1 MLELTTIEAIEY
13 LVIGHVTR
21 DENSDSP
28 SLGGTAA
35 YAALTARALGLR
47 VGILTSCGVEN
58 SFDALDGIYIIS
70 IPSKH
75 TTTFENIYI
84 QDERQQILHQIA
96 APISFDHVP
105 EAWRR
110 TPIIHLGPVANEIEP
125 QLPAGFSPALLG
137 LTPQGWLRAWDAKGR
152 IGLRKWLQ
160 MEASLNGAGAAVL
173 SLEDVNGDE
182 ELIEEMSL
190 ASRVLV
196 ITEGAE
202 GARLYWNND
211 LRRFPAPS
219 MNEVDPTGAGDIF
232 AAAFFIRL
240 HSTRDPWEA
249 ARFATQLAAYSVTRR
264 GLAGIP
270 TMEEIQSCQMEV
282 L

>member
-110 TPIIHLGPVANEIEP
+110 TPIIHLGPVADEVES

>member
-47 VGILTSCGVEN
+47 VGILTSCGGEN

-110 TPIIHLGPVANEIEP
+110 TPIIHLGPVADEVES